1 MKWIMSPWPRRRGRA
16 MRRALLCALLSGC
29 WSPVGG
35 DGDADGPDAGITR
48 PADAGAPAPDA
59 SFTPVVVPAVDVS
72 VWTRTLTDPDVDC
85 LWEQG
90 YRHIIAGTQFLAVTR
105 EQLEIALRGGMTV
118 DLYVY
123 LYWSESITDQVAE
136 AVALADE
143 FPAVGRI
150 WLDIED
156 DPGGRGPATLHGL
169 IDEGIAAL
177 GGAPGGIYTG
187 QGWWQS
193 YLEDTGA
200 YAEQPLWY
208 ARYDGEATLDGW
220 SDPAEEESFGGW
232 TAPTGKQYADYHV
245 HTCELPVD
253 LDVMW
258 VVAAPEVVVDRSIP
272 ADDGTPPGAPTDL
285 WPDGGLRVTT
295 EYVRP
300 TAPAIREAS
309 SYEIELE
316 SWNGSQFE
324 PYWTTTEEVS
334 AVTVFPV
341 HHDRAYRW
349 RMRARNQHGF
359 GAWSAWASFDFGTV
373 TSHPS

>member
-1 MKWIMSPWPRRRGRA
+1 MKWITSAGFA
-16 MRRALLCALLSGC
+16 AVLLCALLSGC
-29 WSPVGG
+29 SSPAGRGG
-35 DGDADGPDAGITR
+35 ADAGTAR
-48 PADAGAPAPDA
+48 PADAALLAPDA
-59 SFTPVVVPAVDVS
+59 SSAPVLVPAVDVS

-85 LWEQG
+85 LWDLG
-90 YRHIIAGTQFLAVTR
+90 YRHIIAGTQLLEVTR
-105 EQLEIALRGGMTV
+105 EQLEIARRGGMTV

-123 LYWSESITDQVAE
+123 LYWSQSMSEQVAE
-136 AVALADE
+136 AVALAEE

-156 DPGGRGPATLHGL
+156 DPGGRGPAALRDL

-177 GGAPGGIYTG
+177 EGAPGGIYTG
-187 QGWWQS
+187 KGWWQS
-193 YLEDTGA
+193 YFEDSES

-232 TAPTGKQYADYHV
+232 TEPTGKQYADYHV

-253 LDVMW
+253 LNVMW
-258 VVAAPEVVVDRSIP
+258 VAAAPEVVVDRSIP
-272 ADDGTPPGAPTDL
+272 ADDGTPPDAPSDL
-285 WPDGGLRVTT
+285 WPDGGVRVTT

-300 TAPAIREAS
+300 TAPAIREAT

-324 PYWTTTEEVS
+324 AYWTTSEEVS

-349 RMRARNQHGF
+349 RMRARNQHGA
-359 GAWSAWASFDFGTV
+359 GAWSAWASFDFGSV
-373 TSHPS
+373 TSHPSSAGVR